1 EKEREYAE
9 LEEVWNT
16 EKAALSGTQHI
27 KSELE
32 QARMDMEFA
41 RRAGD
46 LNRMS
51 ELQYGRIPELEKQLD
66 LATQAEMQEMTLLR
80 NKVTDNEI

>member
-1 EKEREYAE
+1 MWKA
-9 LEEVWNT
+9 

-27 KSELE
+27 KAALE
-32 QARMDMEFA
+32 QARMNMEVA

-51 ELQYGRIPELEKQLD
+51 ELQYGRIPELEKQLESGCASRNAGND
-66 LATQAEMQEMTLLR
+66 SAT
-80 NKVTDNEI
+80 